1 MLAACSTPTAIDEP
15 GPFDQFGCSAIE
27 TESPASADVICAA
40 SAPTTT
46 TIGAHPASFVAA
58 TTRLTNGSPRKMASC
73 FGCPKRVE
81 PPAASTTAA
90 TFIEPLCG
98 ISAGGGRNGV
108 NISPAFSEKAA
119 HTTRQYCSNL
129 GDNRE
134 RYFLRRFTA
143 DVQSGRREQIVEAT
157 IEI

>member
-15 GPFDQFGCSAIE
+15 SPFDQFGCSAIE

-46 TIGAHPASFVAA
+46 TLGADPASCAAA
-58 TTRLTNGSPRKMASC
+58 TSPLTNGSPQKRASC
-73 FGCPKRVE
+73 FGCPKGVE

-98 ISAGGGRNGV
+98 ISAGDGCSGV
-108 NISPAFSEKAA
+108 NIGRAFSEKAA
-119 HTTRQYCSNL
+119 DATRQCRSN
-129 GDNRE
+129 
-134 RYFLRRFTA
+134 F
-143 DVQSGRREQIVEAT
+143 
-157 IEI
+157 